1 SDRIRRDAPGWHLTV
16 LGHTDATGSDAYN
29 MDLSRRRA
37 AKVLR
42 ALVDRGLDPSQLS
55 AVAIGKRQPIAD
67 NRTEAGR
74 ARNRRVEFLMS
85 RCLEA
90 NLGVVRQN
98 GGTGSAQV
106 LRLDQDYQLASIGS
120 VALHPLTPA
129 AAATPAPLRAG
140 PSAAR
145 PLPPAGYQPNM
156 LAPEA
161 QPSPLRAPVPY

>member
-1 SDRIRRDAPGWHLTV
+1 
-16 LGHTDATGSDAYN
+16 

-42 ALVDRGLDPSQLS
+42 ALVDRGLDPSLLS

-74 ARNRRVEFLMS
+74 ARNRRVEFLVS
-85 RCLEA
+85 RCLDA
-90 NLGVVRQN
+90 NLDVVRQN

-106 LRLDQDYQLASIGS
+106 LRLDRDYQ
-120 VALHPLTPA
+120 VAAVGAVMLHPLTPA
-129 AAATPAPLRAG
+129 AAATPAPLRPG

-145 PLPPAGYQPNM
+145 PLPPPRYQPNM

-161 QPSPLRAPVPY
+161 QPGPLRAPVPY